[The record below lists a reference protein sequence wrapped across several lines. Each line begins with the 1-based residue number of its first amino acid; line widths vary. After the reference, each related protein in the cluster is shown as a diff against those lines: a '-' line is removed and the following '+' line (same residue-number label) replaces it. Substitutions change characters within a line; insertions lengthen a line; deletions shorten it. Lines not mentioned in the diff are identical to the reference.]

1 MTVEQVVWHWTDLH
15 SGCADFVTPPAQR
28 LPTTVRALRG
38 VVLGGVI
45 AGLGVSAHV
54 LGGGELPDTALTFV
68 VAGLAS

>member
-1 MTVEQVVWHWTDLH
+1 M
-15 SGCADFVTPPAQR
+15 TPPAQR